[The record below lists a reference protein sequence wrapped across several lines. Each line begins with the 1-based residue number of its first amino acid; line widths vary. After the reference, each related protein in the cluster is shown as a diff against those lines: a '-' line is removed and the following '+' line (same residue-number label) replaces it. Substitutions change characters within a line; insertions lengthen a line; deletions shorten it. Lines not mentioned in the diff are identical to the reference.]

1 MDNYAKLWLNY
12 SLKKNNKECGLLK
25 NIVFA
30 GSFADDRVIEN
41 AKKELTL
48 GLKGMLGI
56 TPVITVNFDEAAG
69 RNPEKTALSS
79 GKEILDSEEYTVS
92 IKDESLVISSKS
104 STGILYGAFDILRTV
119 ASEKDVEAV
128 YADPKTIRPSNP
140 LRMLNH
146 WDNMDGSI
154 ERGYSGKSFFY
165 ENNEIVI
172 NERTVD
178 YARLIAS
185 VGINAVVINNVN
197 VKQAASYM
205 ITDRYFAKL
214 AELGEIF
221 AGYGIGLYLSLNYA
235 STIEI
240 GGMDSADPLDEG
252 VKAWWKEKMA
262 EVFKKIP
269 TLKGFLVKADSEGRP
284 GPFTYGRT
292 QADGANMLADIA
304 KEHNAL
310 IIWRCF
316 VYNCRQDW
324 RDKKTDRARAGYD
337 NFMPMDGDYHDNVI
351 LQIKNGPMDFQI
363 REPISPLFGGLKK
376 TNQMLEVQIAQEYTG
391 QQIDLCYLIP
401 MFKEILE
408 FKTYCNGEKETSGTC
423 DKGCSNKNLTGSE
436 GWSDIEDIGG
446 NEQVIPDSCDTVAD
460 IISGK
465 TFNSRFSGIAAVTNT
480 GNDFNWTGDYLAGAN
495 LFGFGRLAFDTRL
508 SSEEI
513 AEEFIRMTISNDRDV
528 VDTIKDILLPS
539 RAIYEKYTCPLG
551 IGWMVKPNTH
561 YGCSV
566 DGYEY
571 DRWGTYHRADHLG
584 LGVDR
589 TDKGTGYA
597 LQYNEPNASIYN
609 SPDKCPDELVLFF
622 HHLSFTHVL
631 HSGKTVIQHIYDSH
645 FEGYAEAEQ
654 LAAKWQTLKG
664 KIDKDIF
671 DNVSERFTRQLYNA
685 REWRDQVN
693 TYFHRISG
701 IEDEKGREIY

>member
-1 MDNYAKLWLNY
+1 MEKYAKLWLDY
-12 SLKKNNKECGLLK
+12 SPKKNNKECGLLNK
-25 NIVFA
+25 IVFN
-30 GSFADDRVIEN
+30 GSYSADKIIEN
-41 AKKELTL
+41 AKKELCI
-48 GLKGMLGI
+48 GLKEMLDI
-56 TPVITVNFDEAAG
+56 TPVITEETLGTSSCGNC
-69 RNPEKTALSS
+69 NSLTS
-79 GKEILDSEEYTVS
+79 GKEILDSEEYS
-92 IKDESLVISSKS
+92 ISVKEGELMITSGS
-104 STGILYGAFDILRTV
+104 STGILYGVFDILRTV
-119 ASEKDVEAV
+119 ACEKEVEEA
-128 YADPKTIRPSNP
+128 YRNNKTVRPSNP

-154 ERGYSGKSFFY
+154 ERGYSGRSFFY
-165 ENNEIVI
+165 ENNEIII

-205 ITDRYFAKL
+205 ITDRYFEKL

-240 GGMDSADPLDEG
+240 GGMESADPLDED
-252 VKAWWKEKMA
+252 VKVWWKEKMA

-304 KEHNAL
+304 KEHGAI

-337 NFMPMDGDYHDNVI
+337 NFMLMDGDYHDNVI

-363 REPISPLFGGLKK
+363 REPISPLFGGLRK

-408 FKTYCNGEKETSGTC
+408 FRTYCTDEK
-423 DKGCSNKNLTGSE
+423 DKN
-436 GWSDIEDIGG
+436 WSDIEDIGNDGSYNAG
-446 NEQVIPDSCDTVAD
+446 NSDTVAD
-460 IISGK
+460 IISGR
-465 TFNSRFSGIAAVTNT
+465 TFGSRYSGIAAVTNT

-495 LFGFGRLAFDTRL
+495 LFGFGRLAFDTGL
-508 SSEEI
+508 SSAEI
-513 AEEFIRMTISNDRDV
+513 AEEFIRMTISGDDDT
-528 VDTIKDILLPS
+528 VDTIKGILLPS

-609 SPDKCPDELVLFF
+609 SAEKCPDELVLFF
-622 HHLSFTHVL
+622 HHLPYTHVL

-645 FEGYAEAEQ
+645 FEGYEEAKQ
-654 LAAKWQTLKG
+654 LAAKWETLK
-664 KIDKDIF
+664 DKVDPEIF
-671 DNVSERFTRQLYNA
+671 NNVSERFTRQLYNA
-685 REWRDQVN
+685 REWCDQVN

-701 IEDEKGREIY
+701 IEDAKGREIY

>member
-1 MDNYAKLWLNY
+1 MEKYAKLWLKY
-12 SLKKNNKECGLLK
+12 SPKKNNKECGLVK
-25 NIVFA
+25 NIVFS
-30 GSFADDRVIEN
+30 GSYTGDKIIEN
-41 AKKELTL
+41 AKKELCL
-48 GLKGMLGI
+48 GLKGMLDI
-56 TPVITVNFDEAAG
+56 TPVITEETSG
-69 RNPEKTALSS
+69 TAYNESAKGTLSS
-79 GKEILDSEEYTVS
+79 GKAIIDSEEYTVS
-92 IKDESLVISSKS
+92 IKDEQLVIASGS
-104 STGILYGAFDILRTV
+104 STGILYGVFDILRTV
-119 ASEKDVEAV
+119 ACEKDVAEAYSCMKKV
-128 YADPKTIRPSNP
+128 RPSNP

-154 ERGYSGKSFFY
+154 ERGYSGRSFFY
-165 ENNEIVI
+165 ENNEIII

-304 KEHNAL
+304 KEHGAI

-363 REPISPLFGGLKK
+363 REPISPLFGGLRK

-408 FKTYCNGEKETSGTC
+408 FRTYCTDEK
-423 DKGCSNKNLTGSE
+423 DKN
-436 GWSDIEDIGG
+436 WSDIEDIGNDGSYNAG
-446 NEQVIPDSCDTVAD
+446 NGDTVAD
-460 IISGK
+460 IISGR
-465 TFNSRFSGIAAVTNT
+465 TFCSRYSGIAAVTNT

-495 LFGFGRLAFDTRL
+495 LFGFGRLAFDTGL
-508 SSEEI
+508 SSSEI
-513 AEEFIRMTISNDRDV
+513 AEEFIRMTISGNDDT
-528 VDTIKDILLPS
+528 VDTIKEILLPS

-609 SPDKCPDELVLFF
+609 SAEKCPDELVLFF
-622 HHLSFTHVL
+622 HHLPYTHVL

-654 LAAKWQTLKG
+654 LAAKWETLK
-664 KIDKDIF
+664 DKVDPEVF
-671 DNVSERFTRQLYNA
+671 NNVSERFTRQLYNA
-685 REWRDQVN
+685 REWCDQVN
-693 TYFHRISG
+693 SYFYRISG
-701 IEDEKGREIY
+701 IEDAKGRGIY

>member
-1 MDNYAKLWLNY
+1 MEKYAKLWLDY
-12 SLKKNNKECGLLK
+12 SPKKNNKECGLLNK
-25 NIVFA
+25 IVFN
-30 GSFADDRVIEN
+30 GSYSADKIIEN
-41 AKKELTL
+41 AKKELCI
-48 GLKGMLGI
+48 GLKEMLDI
-56 TPVITVNFDEAAG
+56 TPVITEETLGTSSCGNC
-69 RNPEKTALSS
+69 NSLTS
-79 GKEILDSEEYTVS
+79 GKEILDSEEYS
-92 IKDESLVISSKS
+92 ISVKEGELMITSGS
-104 STGILYGAFDILRTV
+104 STGILYGVFDILRTV
-119 ASEKDVEAV
+119 ACEKEVEEA
-128 YADPKTIRPSNP
+128 YRNNKTVRPSNP

-154 ERGYSGKSFFY
+154 ERGYSGRSFFY
-165 ENNEIVI
+165 ENNEIII

-205 ITDRYFAKL
+205 ITDRYFEKL

-240 GGMDSADPLDEG
+240 GGMESADPLDED
-252 VKAWWKEKMA
+252 VKVWWKEKMA

-304 KEHNAL
+304 KEHGAI

-363 REPISPLFGGLKK
+363 REPISPLFGGLRK

-408 FKTYCNGEKETSGTC
+408 FRTYCTDEK
-423 DKGCSNKNLTGSE
+423 DKN
-436 GWSDIEDIGG
+436 WSDIEDIGNDGSYNAG
-446 NEQVIPDSCDTVAD
+446 NSDTVAD
-460 IISGK
+460 IISGR
-465 TFNSRFSGIAAVTNT
+465 TFGSRYSGIAAVTNT

-495 LFGFGRLAFDTRL
+495 LFGFGRLAFDTGL
-508 SSEEI
+508 SSAEI
-513 AEEFIRMTISNDRDV
+513 AEEFIRMTISGDDDT
-528 VDTIKDILLPS
+528 VDTIKGILLPS

-609 SPDKCPDELVLFF
+609 SAEKCPDELVLFF
-622 HHLSFTHVL
+622 HHLPYTHVL

-645 FEGYAEAEQ
+645 FEGYEEAKQ
-654 LAAKWQTLKG
+654 LAAKWETLK
-664 KIDKDIF
+664 DKVDPEIF
-671 DNVSERFTRQLYNA
+671 NNVSERFTRQLYNA
-685 REWRDQVN
+685 REWCDQVN

-701 IEDEKGREIY
+701 IEDAKGREIY